1 MGPPQQESIMKKLM
15 LILAVAGLSAAATAQ
30 TTQTLGEVHILG
42 TPARIEL
49 PAQPYDV
56 WFGEFDTVKGTYYL
70 SDGKAMHLSTWGNRL
85 FAKIDGMNKV
95 QLVPAARYVYV
106 ADNLQLKVM
115 IDDPAA
121 SDGAIN
127 ATVMLAAPR
136 LSSAAGAD
144 EFVTLLAHR

>member
-1 MGPPQQESIMKKLM
+1 MKKLM
-15 LILAVAGLSAAATAQ
+15 LILTVSALSAAATAQ
-30 TTQTLGEVHILG
+30 TTQTMGEVRVTG

-56 WFGEFDTVKGTYYL
+56 RFGEFDTVKGTYYL
-70 SDGKAMHLSTWGNRL
+70 SDGKTMHLSMWGNRL

-95 QLVPAARYVYV
+95 QLVAAAPYVYV
-106 ADNLQLKVM
+106 ARNLQVKVM

-136 LSSAAGAD
+136 LSSTAGAD
-144 EFVTLLAHR
+144 AFVTLLAHR